1 MGEKIWTIK
10 SHIEGPRWARSD
22 QAIKNGC
29 WSLGLKCS
37 VERETT
43 LLREIVRFEVE
54 GEESKLLAF
63 KRGLESSI
71 KEWNT

>member
-1 MGEKIWTIK
+1 MSERVGTIK

-22 QAIKNGC
+22 QAIKNAC
-29 WSLGLKCS
+29 WNAGMKCT

-54 GEESKLLAF
+54 GTESQLRSF
-63 KRGLESSI
+63 KIGLENAI

>member
-1 MGEKIWTIK
+1 MAERIGTIK

-29 WSLGLKCS
+29 WSLGLKCE

-43 LLREIVRFEVE
+43 LLKEIVRFKVE

-63 KRGLESSI
+63 KEGLEHSL